1 MEAIKPPTTSDK
13 SLTPVLSYYGTETRV
28 KFYRSYLQ
36 QPKISYVHGTIV
48 NIYIVYELGAFSSH
62 YGDLTLKISLFGAV
76 TLTNIVDIDKYHYS
90 VYRIGF
96 DRKSNLHVVDLVKM

>member
-13 SLTPVLSYYGTETRV
+13 SLTPVLSYYGTKTRV

-36 QPKISYVHGTIV
+36 QPKISYAHDTIV

-62 YGDLTLKISLFGAV
+62 YGDPTLKISLFGAV
-76 TLTNIVDIDKYHYS
+76 TLTNIVDIDKYH
-90 VYRIGF
+90 
-96 DRKSNLHVVDLVKM
+96 